1 MAHYLDGI
9 IVNKRPK
16 IMKRRLIYFI
26 ACVTLLTLNAWI
38 MNLAQA
44 QEDSEIIDA
53 DATYFS
59 DDVSSTNAI
68 SYDEDGNMV
77 NNAPMA
83 VNEELNRLEPMNN
96 SISEIE
102 DDNDTDSDAV
112 EMSSTANTD
121 SEIISGSAPLYNQN

>member
-1 MAHYLDGI
+1 MAHFLDGI

-53 DATYFS
+53 DSTYFS
-59 DDVSSTNAI
+59 DDVTSTNAI

-77 NNAPMA
+77 NAAPMA

-96 SISEIE
+96 SLSEIE
-102 DDNDTDSDAV
+102 DEGDAV
-112 EMSSTANTD
+112 EMSSTANSD